1 MRIVYI
7 VPSSGGSFYCGNCIR
22 DLNLISGL
30 RELGQ
35 DITVIPMYL
44 PLLFDESE
52 TPADTSVFFGAVGLY
67 LRQKFHFLR
76 RAPGWVNRM
85 LDSPLLLNLAAGL
98 AGSTRASGLGE
109 MTLSMLRG
117 EQGGQVDEL
126 EELVATLRETVKP
139 DVVHLSNALLLGTAR
154 RIKQETSA
162 AIVCSLQDED
172 SWIEALESDQALE
185 VRRLLSEAS
194 ADVDILLPVSRY
206 YAEFFQKYTLL
217 QAKHMQVVPIGVDL
231 RGYEQAAQS
240 PHPPAVGFLSR
251 MCEESGLE
259 LLVDAVLEVKKDNAM
274 RELRLLVSGGS
285 TGDDKLFLR
294 HLRAK
299 IRKRGIEGDVRF
311 FQKFGRSE
319 RQRFFQGLSL
329 FSVPS
334 LRATAFGLYLLEAL
348 SSGVPVI
355 QPNIGA
361 FPEIINTTGGGV
373 LYQPNDA
380 PTLASALKSLL
391 LDKEKTA
398 ALGLRGRAAVQKK
411 YALDTITKKMVKVY
425 EKSLDLR

>member
-7 VPSSGGSFYCGNCIR
+7 VPSSGGSFYCSNCIR

-35 DITVIPMYL
+35 DITVVPMYL
-44 PLLFDESE
+44 PLLFDE
-52 TPADTSVFFGAVGLY
+52 PDTRGDTAVFYGAVGLY
-67 LRQKFHFLR
+67 LRQKFQWLR
-76 RAPGWVNRM
+76 RAPGWVHRM
-85 LDSPLLLNLAAGL
+85 LDTPLLLNLAAGL

-117 EQGGQVDEL
+117 ERGGQADEL
-126 EELVATLRETVKP
+126 EELIAILGETVKP

-172 SWIEALESDQALE
+172 SWIEALDSDQASE
-185 VRRLLSEAS
+185 ARRLLTEAS
-194 ADVDILLPVSRY
+194 SEVEIMLPVSQY
-206 YAEFFQKYTLL
+206 YADFFKEYTPL
-217 QAKHMQVVPIGVDL
+217 QVKHTEIVPIGVDL
-231 RGYEQAAQS
+231 RGYEQASLS
-240 PHPPAVGFLSR
+240 PNPPTVGFLSR
-251 MCEESGLE
+251 MCSESGLE
-259 LLVDAVLEVKKDNAM
+259 LLVDAVLEVKKDNAL

-285 TGDDKLFLR
+285 TGDDNVFLR
-294 HLRAK
+294 HLRNK
-299 IRKRGIEGDVRF
+299 IRSHGIEGDVLF
-311 FQKFGRSE
+311 VQKFGRQE
-319 RQRFFQGLSL
+319 RQRFFQGLSV

-348 SSGVPVI
+348 SSGVPVV

-391 LDKEKTA
+391 LDREKTA